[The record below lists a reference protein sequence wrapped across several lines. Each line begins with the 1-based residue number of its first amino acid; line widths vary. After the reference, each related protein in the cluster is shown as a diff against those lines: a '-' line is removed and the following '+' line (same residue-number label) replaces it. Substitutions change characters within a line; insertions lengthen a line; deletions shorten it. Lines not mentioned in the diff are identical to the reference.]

1 MFKSTLLFL
10 LTVLFISKINQTL
23 AVEYDDDDDDDY
35 YRDVNDIEKI
45 STKIGFVDDLSLGL
59 TKEKDILVLDDVR
72 KF

>member
-23 AVEYDDDDDDDY
+23 AVEYDDDDDDY

>member
-35 YRDVNDIEKI
+35 YRDVNGIEKI
-45 STKIGFVDDLSLGL
+45 STKIGFVDDLSIGL
-59 TKEKDILVLDDVR
+59 TDEKDILVLDDVR